1 MLWFIDSKC
10 GIKSKVTRLLMSLGH
25 ANTTRDDGLAIRVNR
40 VNHTAAVLIVIA
52 RRGGGKF
59 DYAVN
64 NAYQQLGG
72 GLSTVTAANQSW
84 WHL

>member
-25 ANTTRDDGLAIRVNR
+25 ANTSRDDGLAIRVNR

-52 RRGGGKF
+52 RRGGG
-59 DYAVN
+59 VN
-64 NAYQQLGG
+64 SIMPLIMRINNS
-72 GLSTVTAANQSW
+72 LSTVAAANQS
-84 WHL
+84 